1 MSIIERITGN
11 ARKNIIIIIIS
22 QSSGDP
28 GRNEKEESL
37 EMLSEDRE

>member
-1 MSIIERITGN
+1 MPE
-11 ARKNIIIIIIS
+11 KNIIIIIIIS